1 MRHALL
7 ALVLAVVSTLGLA
20 GCGKKKAPANPSN
33 ATDTQAAPTAD
44 EKADEEK
51 NVNTP
56 DEQDEGATS
65 SDPCEGGE

>member
-7 ALVLAVVSTLGLA
+7 ALVLALSIA
-20 GCGKKKAPANPSN
+20 GCGKKKSPANPSN
-33 ATDTQAAPTAD
+33 ETQAAPTDD
-44 EKADEEK
+44 EKTDEEK

-56 DEQDEGATS
+56 DDRDDAATS